1 MVLPYLVIIRVIL
14 LSMPMSI
21 FLEVVIVT
29 PSTSGGDGSG
39 GSGSTRPGTGPG
51 GIQVATLPV
60 SSPGGDGN

>member
-1 MVLPYLVIIRVIL
+1 
-14 LSMPMSI
+14 MPMSI

-29 PSTSGGDGSG
+29 PSTSDGRGDGSG

-60 SSPGGDGN
+60 TSPGGDGN